1 MKKRKHVCKRIVAF
15 ATAMML
21 GLSLVACGGKK
32 DEGVLSKKKTDY
44 TLSEYL
50 ARGDMQIWY
59 ESYDG
64 ISKDASYRAYIFKDG
79 KCAHIDSSITQIS
92 KYPTIGDVAQATDEE
107 IYNAYLEAYK
117 EYVEQ
122 EKQDY
127 EEKIEETGGDS
138 TDYQHNYDIVSNIDT
153 SDFPYYKYVL
163 LIDTDETGNV
173 TQNEIVANYEDY
185 CFSVGSLGGSRE
197 KYVGTIYGVTSKQGQ
212 IYDSLYAGLKE
223 GDSTVFYTR
232 VDNDQITIRL
242 DQPGAEGVIVD
253 DHDEMRDKLFELNG
267 VEKDW

>member
-1 MKKRKHVCKRIVAF
+1 MKKRKHICKRIVAF

-32 DEGVLSKKKTDY
+32 DSGLLSKKKTDY

-59 ESYDG
+59 KSYDG
-64 ISKDASYRAYIFKDG
+64 ISKDANYDAYIFKDG
-79 KCAHIDSSITQIS
+79 KCTHVDYNITRIS

-117 EYVEQ
+117 EFKEQ
-122 EKQDY
+122 QKQNFQEY
-127 EEKIEETGGDS
+127 MEENKNNDE
-138 TDYQHNYDIVSNIDT
+138 YKKNYDIVANLDT

-173 TQNEIVANYEDY
+173 TQNEIFANYQDY
-185 CFSVGSLGGSRE
+185 DISGGSRIDE

-212 IYDSLYAGLKE
+212 IYDSLYAGLKTT
-223 GDSTVFYTR
+223 DSTVFYTR

-253 DHDEMRDKLFELNG
+253 DHGEMRDKLFELNG